1 MNADRAAL
9 AAGAS
14 GAVRAAGATGAA
26 GARAARSEFLWLG
39 DGPAH
44 IHGHVARPV
53 LVHLDRF
60 DARTVLDLGCGNGW
74 FTAALARCG
83 FDMVG
88 LDSSRSGINI
98 ARQAHPDVSFR
109 HADALQPPEAD
120 LHNRFDAVLAVE
132 TLDHVVQPRLLLQHA
147 AQMLRP
153 GGLLIVTTPY
163 HGYMKNLGL
172 ALSGRFDLRLQAL
185 QDNGRLKFFSRS
197 TLTALVQECGFGDI
211 GFEPLGRVS
220 PLARSMLVTAR
231 RPAA

>member
-1 MNADRAAL
+1 MDADRAAVAAC
-9 AAGAS
+9 AAGVSGVS
-14 GAVRAAGATGAA
+14 GAS

-74 FTAALARCG
+74 LTAALARCG
-83 FDMVG
+83 FDMTG
-88 LDSSRSGINI
+88 LDSSQSGIDI
-98 ARQAHPDVSFR
+98 ARQAHPEVSFR
-109 HADALQPPEAD
+109 HADALQPPERD

-132 TLDHVVQPRLLLQHA
+132 TLDHVVQPRLLLKHA
-147 AQMLRP
+147 TQMLRP
-153 GGLLIVTTPY
+153 GGLLVVTTPY

-197 TLTALVQECGFGDI
+197 TLTALVEECGFADI
-211 GFEPLGRVS
+211 GFEHLGRVS